1 MTTPGTIV
9 GVSVRPSTPAAPDV
23 SADEAVEEAL
33 ASARLEGLEPSAE
46 VVADARQV
54 AAGDIEP
61 DELIARTLARHKR

>member
-1 MTTPGTIV
+1 MSAAGSV
-9 GVSVRPSTPAAPDV
+9 ADVSARPTTPAAPAV

-46 VVADARQV
+46 VIEDARLT
-54 AAGDIEP
+54 AAGGLDP

>member
-1 MTTPGTIV
+1 
-9 GVSVRPSTPAAPDV
+9 V

-46 VVADARQV
+46 VIEDARQV
-54 AAGDIEP
+54 AGGGLDP